1 MFGRLDRVVPLTV
14 SAVLLL
20 AAVAW
25 LTLVLQ
31 AGALPMSPAGHGMPS
46 GGDAAAFLA
55 SWAVMMAAMMLPS
68 AAPMIGLYA
77 GMHRNSARRE
87 GAVPP
92 WVFTSVYLA
101 VWTMVGVPVYL
112 VTVAVAT
119 LAEQSTSA
127 AAALPYA
134 VAAVLL
140 GAGAYQLSPLK
151 RTCLRAC
158 RSPLS
163 FLMAGW
169 RPGRMGTVRLALA
182 HAAYCVGCCWALMAV
197 LVAAGAM
204 GVRWVLLVAALVLM
218 EKVMPAG
225 ELTARVGGAALVLLG
240 ILVVANPDLAA
251 ILRGGGM

>member
-1 MFGRLDRVVPLTV
+1 MFGRLDRAVPLTASV
-14 SAVLLL
+14 VLLL
-20 AAVAW
+20 AGVAW
-25 LTLVLQ
+25 LTLLLQ
-31 AGALPMSPAGHGMPS
+31 AGAPPMSAAEHGMPS
-46 GGDAAAFLA
+46 AGDAAAFLA

-77 GMHRNSARRE
+77 GMHRDSARRE

-112 VTVAVAT
+112 VTVAVAA
-119 LAEQSTSA
+119 LAEQNPSA
-127 AAALPYA
+127 AAALAYA

-140 GAGAYQLSPLK
+140 GAGVYQLSPLK

-169 RPGRMGTVRLALA
+169 RPGRMGTVRLAIA

-204 GVRWVLLVAALVLM
+204 GVRWVLLVAALVVA

-225 ELTARVGGAALVLLG
+225 ELTARLGGAALVLLG